1 MPKIIILNNKNV
13 KILNKL
19 SVSIY
24 GSRRIV
30 LFMYVEF
37 YEVKSLHKRGY
48 PQKS

>member
-1 MPKIIILNNKNV
+1 MIILNNKNV

-19 SVSIY
+19 SIPIY

-37 YEVKSLHKRGY
+37 Y
-48 PQKS
+48 

>member
-1 MPKIIILNNKNV
+1 MIILNNKNV

-19 SVSIY
+19 SIHIY

-37 YEVKSLHKRGY
+37 Y
-48 PQKS
+48 